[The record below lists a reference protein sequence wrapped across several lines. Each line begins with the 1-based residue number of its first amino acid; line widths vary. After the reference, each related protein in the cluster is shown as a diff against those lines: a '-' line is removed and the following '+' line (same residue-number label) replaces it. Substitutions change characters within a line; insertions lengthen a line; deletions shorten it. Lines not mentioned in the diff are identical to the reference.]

1 MTSYRWTTHRVYDAS
16 HNDKSGL
23 AAISM
28 WWLAR
33 AAAEET
39 MQGSPLAAAWLKLF
53 RTQLSQEDS
62 YWLRWRGDLA
72 ESAELRRAY
81 SGLYGRFV
89 ARALLKEHL
98 GLSRFL
104 SLKRNGISV
113 PGAIDVVRNGKGD
126 IPDWLAWDDRN
137 SAYVL
142 GEAKGSLTATDFLS
156 TNGPKCVREGKDQ
169 FARVTATESGVIVTP
184 GQWVAATRWA
194 TDDRRGNPA
203 TVLWDPPVEPDPNRL
218 EFATRRREAMTRAWL
233 ESLAPS
239 LGYRDAAA
247 LLSPDRGRE
256 AVIITA
262 KPGPIPEG
270 MSWPVDDDRLSV
282 PTAGKERETDNKV
295 ISSRRTVALM
305 SQRLS
310 GNLDESEVYRDS
322 SVLAPKEREAKAHEG
337 AYIAAVITRFG
348 VRPIRSA
355 GEFETLKREQ
365 ERAQSLEEPG
375 MVVGIPLALEPQAP
389 ATDRP
394 WLDDAGIAQAGELS
408 LFDLRVVDVERAT

>member
-1 MTSYRWTTHRVYDAS
+1 MTSHRWTTHRIYDAS
-16 HNDKSGL
+16 RNDKTGL
-23 AAISM
+23 AAIRM

-53 RTQLSQEDS
+53 QTQLSQKDS

-89 ARALLKEHL
+89 ARALLREHL

-156 TNGPKCVREGKDQ
+156 TNGPKCVRQGKDQ
-169 FARVTATESGVIVTP
+169 FARVTATESGVVVTP

-194 TDDRRGNPA
+194 TDDRNGNPV
-203 TVLWDPPVEPDPNRL
+203 TVLWDPPVDPDPNRL
-218 EFATRRREAMTRAWL
+218 ELASRRREAMTRAWL
-233 ESLAPS
+233 DSLAPS
-239 LGYRDAAA
+239 LGYQDATA
-247 LLSPDRGRE
+247 LLSPDRERE

-262 KPGPIPEG
+262 KPGSIPDG
-270 MSWPVDDDRLSV
+270 LNWPAEDGQHLLSTVENANVKRRRIDRIPSEEDRMYDLLSD
-282 PTAGKERETDNKV
+282 TLLESDIYE
-295 ISSRRTVALM
+295 SRAL
-305 SQRLS
+305 LYPP
-310 GNLDESEVYRDS
+310 EH
-322 SVLAPKEREAKAHEG
+322 EAKPHEG

-365 ERAQSLEEPG
+365 GRAQSLEEPG
-375 MVVGIPLALEPQAP
+375 MVVGIPLSLQPQAP
-389 ATDRP
+389 VTDQP

-408 LFDLRVVDVERAT
+408 LFDLRVVDVQRTT